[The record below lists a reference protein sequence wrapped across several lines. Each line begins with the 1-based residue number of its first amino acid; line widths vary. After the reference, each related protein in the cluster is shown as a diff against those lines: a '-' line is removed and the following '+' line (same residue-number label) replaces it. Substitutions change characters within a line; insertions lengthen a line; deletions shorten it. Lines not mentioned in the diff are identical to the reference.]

1 MTQNGRRQLRVRVLL
16 WTRKARNTILSKLE
30 EMSPSI
36 PAFRRALESILDELA
51 KNALKANYKF
61 ILIRNRIMARVEQ
74 EGISGRQLRDRV
86 EEICNDIAR
95 YNEFIQEH
103 PDILENI
110 TEPLRAIIDEEAKWV
125 KIVNERKEKREKITD
140 EDKKFVR
147 APSPYAE
154 IYDAVRERRVYLE
167 IRATYRAPFFW
178 LEVINKA
185 PILSRDLD
193 RIYAKR
199 NEFKSHRDAGTEY
212 EFFLNNMDTSDGGSG
227 FGYATID
234 SQLAEM
240 GLEPLE
246 HLVILPLHNTNI
258 VTTLNIEE
266 IAARA
271 SASA

>member
-1 MTQNGRRQLRVRVLL
+1 MTVKDRRQLRVRVLL
-16 WTRKARNTILSKLE
+16 WTRKARNTILAKLE
-30 EMSPSI
+30 AMSPVL
-36 PAFRRALESILDELA
+36 AAHRRALESILDELS

-61 ILIRNRIMARVEQ
+61 ILIRNRIIAFLEK
-74 EGISGRQLRDRV
+74 EGLSGAELSDRV

-95 YNEFIQEH
+95 YNEFIAEH
-103 PDILENI
+103 PEILDGM

-125 KIVNERKEKREKITD
+125 KIVNQHKEKREPIT
-140 EDKKFVR
+140 EEERQKYIR
-147 APSPYAE
+147 SPAPYAE

-167 IRATYRAPFFW
+167 IRATFKEPFFW

-185 PILSRDLD
+185 PILTRDLD

-199 NEFKSHRDAGTEY
+199 NEFKNHRDAGTEY

-234 SQLAEM
+234 SQLAEL
-240 GLEPLE
+240 GLEPLD

-258 VTTLNIEE
+258 VTTFNTQE
-266 IAARA
+266 ISSARD
-271 SASA
+271 S